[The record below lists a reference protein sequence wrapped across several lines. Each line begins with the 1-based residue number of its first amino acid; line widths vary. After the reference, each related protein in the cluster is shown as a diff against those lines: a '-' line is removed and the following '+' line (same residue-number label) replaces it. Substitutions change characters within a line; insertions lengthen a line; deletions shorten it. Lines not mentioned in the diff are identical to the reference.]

1 MPHVAVEGV
10 IAFPDVTAD
19 DRRFIA
25 LREGESA
32 QESEL
37 IVALHW
43 LDGLKLKEKRGR

>member
-37 IVALHW
+37 VVARHW
-43 LDGLKLKEKRGR
+43 LDALKGKTGR

>member
-37 IVALHW
+37 VVAMHW
-43 LDGLKLKEKRGR
+43 LDALKGKTGR

>member
-1 MPHVAVEGV
+1 M
-10 IAFPDVTAD
+10 
-19 DRRFIA
+19 

-43 LDGLKLKEKRGR
+43 LDGLRGKTGK